1 MRCTQCGNEIP
12 GWANDICYVCGR
24 ISREERRYGRHIS
37 GYAQAHHKPDDEFP
51 VPQPAQRPPTRK
63 VRPAKRPPPDT
74 ASRPLTKRPA
84 SWSPQQQRCC
94 RQGINRL
101 LAAIYDGPHFLSQ
114 ILRDSGLDNT
124 AVSAIGQRHLIS
136 FLQDIVQGW
145 DADFTWSLPAPEWSV
160 LVRLYS
166 LDGRPPR
173 TLTEIALELHLSS
186 ASVQQLEKSAISHLH
201 DHVMKNRLEGTVICA
216 ARRCLN
222 EHQAKAV
229 AELNATTASDRPTPP
244 SS

>member
-12 GWANDICYVCGR
+12 SWANDICYVCGR

-51 VPQPAQRPPTRK
+51 APQPAQRPPTRK
-63 VRPAKRPPPDT
+63 VRPAKGPPPDT
-74 ASRPLTKRPA
+74 SSRLLIERPA

-101 LAAIYDGPHFLSQ
+101 LAAIYEGPYFLSQ
-114 ILRDSGLDNT
+114 ILRDGGLDDAT
-124 AVSAIGQRHLIS
+124 VSAIGQRYLVS

-145 DADFTWSLPAPEWSV
+145 YADFTRSLPTPEWSV

-166 LDGRPPR
+166 LDGEPPR
-173 TLTEIALELHLSS
+173 PLIEIAHELRLSP
-186 ASVQQLEKSAISHLH
+186 ANVQRLEKSAISHLH
-201 DHVMKNRLEGTVICA
+201 DHMMKNRLESIVVCA
-216 ARRCLN
+216 ARRCMD
-222 EHQAKAV
+222 EHRAA
-229 AELNATTASDRPTPP
+229 AD
-244 SS
+244 